1 MDSAAHPG
9 SRSPNASSPDL
20 PSPGPLRRWILE
32 HDDSWLFT
40 ILYVG
45 LALVLSIWIS
55 LFWLVAVVGVHFLL
69 ECVRQRSLA
78 RPGGNV
84 PLLAVWEI
92 KLDLSLILF
101 ALALTAYMEWILGVA
116 GLGGAARVGVKGAA
130 RVGGWGRAIKATLL
144 SLDDAAQIAR
154 LAFTRKSARTANDST
169 QIATPADETP
179 ADEVSDREVHDRE
192 AVGGSVGRDTIGL
205 VDPCDVATWSR
216 GDRWVI
222 GFGAVCLA
230 SLLIAPWLTEHTPSG
245 LLLALIS
252 ELHPYP
258 GS

>member
-1 MDSAAHPG
+1 M
-9 SRSPNASSPDL
+9 
-20 PSPGPLRRWILE
+20 E

-69 ECVRQRSLA
+69 ECVRQRSIA
-78 RPGGNV
+78 RPGSNV

-116 GLGGAARVGVKGAA
+116 GLGGAARIGAKGAA

-154 LAFTRKSARTANDST
+154 LAFTRKSTRTAT
-169 QIATPADETP
+169 ETP
-179 ADEVSDREVHDRE
+179 PVASSAHELPEPEVPGD
-192 AVGGSVGRDTIGL
+192 SVRPKSIAI

-230 SLLIAPWLTEHTPSG
+230 SLLIAPWLTEHTPSS

>member
-1 MDSAAHPG
+1 M
-9 SRSPNASSPDL
+9 
-20 PSPGPLRRWILE
+20 E

-69 ECVRQRSLA
+69 ECVRQRSIA
-78 RPGGNV
+78 RPGSNV
-84 PLLAVWEI
+84 LLLAVWEI

-101 ALALTAYMEWILGVA
+101 ALALTAYLELILGVA
-116 GLGGAARVGVKGAA
+116 GLGGAARVGAKGAA

-154 LAFTRKSARTANDST
+154 LAFTRKSGRTVTDSSQVAT
-169 QIATPADETP
+169 SGCEASGDSDDREPIAT
-179 ADEVSDREVHDRE
+179 
-192 AVGGSVGRDTIGL
+192 

-258 GS
+258 ES

>member
-1 MDSAAHPG
+1 M
-9 SRSPNASSPDL
+9 
-20 PSPGPLRRWILE
+20 E

-69 ECVRQRSLA
+69 ECVRQRSIA

-92 KLDLSLILF
+92 KLDLALILF
-101 ALALTAYMEWILGVA
+101 AFSLTAYMELILGVA
-116 GLGGAARVGVKGAA
+116 GLGGAARVGAKGAA

-154 LAFTRKSARTANDST
+154 LAFTRKSAPTASDTSRVAPSARETSGDSVC
-169 QIATPADETP
+169 QEPI
-179 ADEVSDREVHDRE
+179 E
-192 AVGGSVGRDTIGL
+192 A